1 MKKLL
6 FILLLTST
14 ALFATTGKMVYTKYC
29 ISCHLEKSKVDED
42 KATLKAPPMNRVS
55 QRLKMNTSSKVEFIS
70 YVKDYIQ
77 YPSEEKGFCRPK
89 AYKRFGVMPPIGK
102 AMTQE
107 ERQLIAVW
115 LYRHFKASSGRN
127 CANEDQ
133 KKSKAGKCGG
143 AKKMKCGAQ

>member
-6 FILLLTST
+6 LVLLITST
-14 ALFATTGKMVYTKYC
+14 ALFATTGKTVYTKYC
-29 ISCHLEKSKVDED
+29 ISCHLEKSAVDED

-55 QRLKMNTSSKVEFIS
+55 QRLKMNTSSKKEFIA

-77 YPSEEKGFCRPK
+77 HPTQEKGFCRPK

-102 AMTQE
+102 AMTE
-107 ERQLIAVW
+107 DERQLIAVW
-115 LYRHFKASSGRN
+115 LYRHFKASTGRN

-133 KKSKAGKCGG
+133 KNMKCGG
-143 AKKMKCGAQ
+143 K

>member
-6 FILLLTST
+6 ILVLFTSSI
-14 ALFATTGKMVYTKYC
+14 LFAATGKSVYDQYC
-29 ISCHLEKSKVDED
+29 ASCHLEKSKVDED

-55 QRLKMNTSSKVEFIS
+55 ERLKMNTESKEEFIA

-77 YPSEEKGFCRPK
+77 YPSQEKGLCRSK

-102 AMTQE
+102 AMSEE
-107 ERQLIAVW
+107 ERQLAAVW
-115 LYRHFKASSGRN
+115 LYRHFRVSKGRN

-133 KKSKAGKCGG
+133 KRGKGG
-143 AKKMKCGAQ
+143 GGKNMKCGAQ

>member
-6 FILLLTST
+6 TLALLTSSV
-14 ALFATTGKMVYTKYC
+14 LFAATGKSIYTKYC
-29 ISCHLEKSKVDED
+29 ASCHLEKSKVDED

-55 QRLKMNTSSKVEFIS
+55 QRLKMNTASKQEFIA

-77 YPSEEKGFCRPK
+77 YPSQEKGFCRPK

-102 AMTQE
+102 AMSEE
-107 ERQLIAVW
+107 ERQLVAVW
-115 LYRHFKASSGRN
+115 LYRHFKVSKGRN

-133 KKSKAGKCGG
+133 KSSKCGG
-143 AKKMKCGAQ
+143 GKNMKCGGQ